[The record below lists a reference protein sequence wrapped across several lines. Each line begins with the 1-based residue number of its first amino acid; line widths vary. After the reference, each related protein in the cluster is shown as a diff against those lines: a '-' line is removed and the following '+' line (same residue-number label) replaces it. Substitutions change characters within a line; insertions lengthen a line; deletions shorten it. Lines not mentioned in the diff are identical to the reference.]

1 MTEKEIYK
9 NGVALLEEWE
19 DVNYCEHS
27 FKFKDEWLTDK
38 EVVDLLSQL
47 NDENERLIREKERYK
62 TLHAIAHEQI
72 DNRILTIQH
81 FVEECSDDKVKKALK
96 KLLCTKVQE
105 YDVSAKNRALIVEN
119 EQLTEKNNELKE
131 ILKHT
136 YETHECETCK
146 HNQYFNWLDPA
157 TMKREYDSKCG
168 KGLNYGEEVHGCEE
182 YELDLEMFKKRVKM

>member
-19 DVNYCEHS
+19 DVNYCEHN

-62 TLHAIAHEQI
+62 TLHAIAHEQM
-72 DNRILTIQH
+72 DNRILTIKN
-81 FVEECSDDKVKKALK
+81 FIEECSDDKVKKALK

-105 YDVSAKNRALIVEN
+105 YDVSAKNRALINEN
-119 EQLTEKNNELKE
+119 EELKKE
-131 ILKHT
+131 NNNLKKT
-136 YETHECETCK
+136 LWEAEENYLYVAYYDNSVRRDDKLENLKED
-146 HNQYFNWLDPA
+146 F
-157 TMKREYDSKCG
+157 KRGYWND
-168 KGLNYGEEVHGCEE
+168 
-182 YELDLEMFKKRVKM
+182 